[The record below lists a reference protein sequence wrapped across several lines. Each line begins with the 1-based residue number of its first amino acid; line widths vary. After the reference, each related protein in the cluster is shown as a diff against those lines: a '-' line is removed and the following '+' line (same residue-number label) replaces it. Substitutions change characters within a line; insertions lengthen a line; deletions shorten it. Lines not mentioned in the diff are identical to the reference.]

1 MSDINNTT
9 PISIEQPTAMPKPI
23 TSIDQINKI
32 IRRKDIA
39 YASHYAIP
47 SLKKEIPF
55 NEINTSQ
62 QKRLVKSVLDSP
74 VYNTE
79 FIYTFRE
86 ILKENCQDDT
96 VNIDDLTIVDKL
108 VLALGLRMKSI
119 GDKIDVEIQTK
130 DGKTVSI
137 GLEAS
142 KILQMALTT
151 INDIPSK
158 IFEDK
163 YYQIECS
170 VPTIGIEYG
179 LERELRNRLANIE
192 IEDIEELRQTVGDA
206 FIGEIVKYVNK
217 VSIKE
222 QDDNKLTLIEWQ
234 QFKFADR
241 IKVIETFKTGLLKD
255 ILDYINVI
263 RKEID
268 KIELINFEFGGEKYE
283 RRLTIDGNFFT
294 IS

>member
-9 PISIEQPTAMPKPI
+9 PISIEQPTATPKPI

-86 ILKENCQDDT
+86 ILKENCQDNT

-151 INDIPSK
+151 INDIPNK

-170 VPTIGIEYG
+170 IPTIGIEYG

>member
-9 PISIEQPTAMPKPI
+9 PVSIEQPTAMPKPI

-170 VPTIGIEYG
+170 IPTIGIEYG

>member
-9 PISIEQPTAMPKPI
+9 PISIEQPTATPKPI

-179 LERELRNRLANIE
+179 LERELRNKLANIE

>member
-1 MSDINNTT
+1 
-9 PISIEQPTAMPKPI
+9 
-23 TSIDQINKI
+23 
-32 IRRKDIA
+32 
-39 YASHYAIP
+39 
-47 SLKKEIPF
+47 
-55 NEINTSQ
+55 
-62 QKRLVKSVLDSP
+62 
-74 VYNTE
+74 
-79 FIYTFRE
+79 
-86 ILKENCQDDT
+86 
-96 VNIDDLTIVDKL
+96 
-108 VLALGLRMKSI
+108 
-119 GDKIDVEIQTK
+119 
-130 DGKTVSI
+130 
-137 GLEAS
+137 
-142 KILQMALTT
+142 
-151 INDIPSK
+151 
-158 IFEDK
+158 
-163 YYQIECS
+163 
-170 VPTIGIEYG
+170 
-179 LERELRNRLANIE
+179 LRNKLANIE